1 MKSKIKNKIISAF
14 KQETPNLKDEIIK
27 KCEQQTQLTPKVVME
42 SPVVNRKM
50 RLIKRFV
57 FAFSLVVLFA
67 TGLITGYFIT
77 RPSNP
82 IIKAETYLY
91 IDVNPSIEIALD
103 ENNVVLQCVA
113 LNEEAM
119 LVTEGFNFEGVELN
133 TALNA
138 LISSMYLKG
147 FLDEVDN
154 SMLVSVDI
162 ENNADKSA
170 FLSYITTQIN
180 EVFTNSQMQ
189 CSIIAQSLSVSED
202 LKNRAKEQ
210 GISVGKMFLI
220 DKMAE
225 DMGSENNETID
236 ILADMSIKELNIM
249 YSSRPNNGEP
259 PKGDVV
265 SGNIGGVLK
274 PNEVLN
280 LVLEYMGKTL
290 SAVQRYD
297 VFARPTQRGD
307 IRVIYAVILMVE
319 GDEKVYEYEVD
330 CITGEIFEDSFEGYP
345 RIIDFPEN

>member
-1 MKSKIKNKIISAF
+1 MKSKIKNEIISAF
-14 KQETPNLKDEIIK
+14 KQETPNLKNEIIE
-27 KCEQQTQLTPKVVME
+27 KCEQQTQLTPEVIME
-42 SPVVNRKM
+42 TPVANHKI
-50 RLIKRFV
+50 RLIKRSV
-57 FAFSLVVLFA
+57 FAFSLVLLFA
-67 TGLITGYFIT
+67 IGLITGYFIT
-77 RPSNP
+77 RPNNP
-82 IIKAETYLY
+82 IIKAEAYVYL
-91 IDVNPSIEIALD
+91 DVNPSIEIALD
-103 ENNVVLQCVA
+103 ENNVVIKCVA
-113 LNEEAM
+113 LNEEAF
-119 LVTEGFNFEGVELN
+119 LVTDGLNFEGVELN

-154 SMLVSVDI
+154 SMLISVDL
-162 ENNADKSA
+162 ENKVDESA
-170 FLSYITTQIN
+170 FLSYITMQVN

-202 LKNRAKEQ
+202 LKKRAKEQ

-274 PNEVLN
+274 PNEVLS
-280 LVLEYMGKTL
+280 LVVEYMGKSL
-290 SAVQRYD
+290 SAVERYD

-307 IRVIYAVILMVE
+307 RRVIYAVILMVE

-330 CITGEIFEDSFEGYP
+330 CVTGEIFEDGFEGYP
-345 RIIDFPEN
+345 RIIDVPEN